1 MRDEFYFP
9 SKDGNTEIHTIEWKP
24 VGKVCAVLQLCHGM
38 IEYIARYDEFAEF
51 LCGRGWYVVGNDHLG
66 HGKSVQ
72 SKAEY
77 GFFNEKYGNAC
88 VLGDIHTLRQR
99 TMKKYPD
106 VPYFMLGHSMGS
118 SLLRQYIQMYGN
130 GLSGAILMGV
140 VAEHNKLTLQLGKR
154 ICSTLAFLR
163 GWHFRSRLIENMAL
177 GAYNRKFKPAKTR
190 ADWVT
195 SDQERL
201 AEYVSDPLCS
211 FMFTVNAYYSMFSGM
226 LASQKKE
233 SIYMIPKGL
242 PILFTAGAD
251 DPVGDFGKGVR
262 KVYEQYKAAGIQDVS
277 LRLYSGDRHE
287 ILNETDREQVYQDL
301 FEWLEERRHVEK
313 DSDGRK
319 G

>member
-24 VGKVCAVLQLCHGM
+24 EGKVCAVLQLCHGM
-38 IEYIARYDEFAEF
+38 IEYIERYDDFAEF
-51 LCGRGWYVVGNDHLG
+51 LCSRGWYVVGNDHLG

-72 SKAEY
+72 SKSEY
-77 GFFNEKYGNAC
+77 GFFNEKSGNGC

-99 TMKKYPD
+99 TMKKYPG

-140 VAEHNKLTLQLGKR
+140 VADHSTFTLQLGKR
-154 ICSTLAFLR
+154 LCRLLAILR
-163 GWHFRSRLIENMAL
+163 GWHFRSRLIENMAM

-201 AEYVSDPLCS
+201 EAYVTDPLCS
-211 FMFTVNAYYSMFSGM
+211 FRFTVNAYYSMFTGM

-242 PILFTAGAD
+242 PILFIAGAD

-262 KVYEQYKAAGIQDVS
+262 KIYEQYKAAGIQDIS
-277 LRLYSGDRHE
+277 LRLYAGDRHE
-287 ILNETDREQVYQDL
+287 ILNETDRQQVYQDL
-301 FEWLEERRHVEK
+301 YEWMDERK
-313 DSDGRK
+313 QKAG
-319 G
+319 